1 MKNLTLSA
9 LLLSSLFTGSIMFRP
24 EWHDGQSG

>member
-9 LLLSSLFTGSIMFRP
+9 LLLSSLFTGSIMASEFDRLCL
-24 EWHDGQSG
+24 S

>member
-9 LLLSSLFTGSIMFRP
+9 LLLSSLFTGSVNRP
-24 EWHDGQSG
+24 GFCGGRFV